1 MHIPSPAL
9 SINHGWTDT
18 ENSFI
23 VFAMHVGETV
33 TETIGA
39 RGGGSML
46 EKDNPAI
53 CAYAGAFIVCHAV
66 SDK

>member
-1 MHIPSPAL
+1 MHIQSPAP

-23 VFAMHVGETV
+23 VYAMHVVEIAA
-33 TETIGA
+33 ETIGA

-46 EKDNPAI
+46 QKDSPAI
-53 CAYAGAFIVCHAV
+53 CACAGAFIVCHAV